1 MGSCGGPG
9 PAATIACTENL
20 HSRLVSMDK
29 GFNHSHGFLGSLLTT
44 VGGQNKSDSRWT
56 TPATADN
63 ISFRNDW
70 RNPMQ
75 CEQRK
80 EGIKKVTWDEM
91 VQVRTIEPCPG
102 RGRGKWHHPERKRSR
117 GSPWDESQPT
127 NIHNSVTSPIYDL

>member
-1 MGSCGGPG
+1 MG
-9 PAATIACTENL
+9 
-20 HSRLVSMDK
+20 SRLVSMDK

-44 VGGQNKSDSRWT
+44 VGGQNKSDSRWN

-102 RGRGKWHHPERKRSR
+102 RGGENGTTLSASGVGGTHGMS
-117 GSPWDESQPT
+117 
-127 NIHNSVTSPIYDL
+127 HNQLTCITQ